1 MKLSEI
7 SIIKSRSGVY
17 QDNAENR
24 RKHRVGQRYGEDK
37 KEDPEEGK
45 EPSNEEWGSI
55 TSKMSAEE
63 IQNKLNNMSALDGK
77 VSEEQKASLRK
88 YLEKQLEEKKKKEY
102 DKKMDKRTDEVVDND
117 IKEMIEEARSGKH
130 SKEYWNHMKESLE
143 NTLKNDLAKK
153 KDKDRAKKTLD
164 ALNEALKGGGSEEK
178 KEEKK
183 PSLSKEKLESAKD
196 GSSITIK
203 NAQTGNTVISYTK
216 KDGQWFSKN
225 SMTREEV
232 KASPEQVSKTVGGY
246 NRKTYSTKIDL
257 VEGTKS
263 EPKKE
268 ASGQASEADKE
279 DLREARKKLAYLQD
293 NEERLIKRDGKE
305 KYEERLK
312 QAKDEVAKLK
322 GEKSKEGIQ
331 EGKPKKETEESYTRV
346 KFEDVPNSGK
356 VNLKKYLSGKM
367 KRSADEAW
375 GDISKIETKDLQKM
389 ERGLVEDFNR
399 QFDELPKSRRA
410 EKLYAIM
417 KVKGELSKRGKE
429 DQEKPADVKQEPLS
443 PQELK
448 KAIRTKTKELSN
460 DTLQKLKGLKKE
472 DVEVGLDDRGRLFT
486 NINGYD
492 FYFDESNFEEDKN
505 GYVRMF
511 ENNPQ
516 DVFFKK
522 QAEAAVKLENY
533 DIESSRKD
541 MNFTSDEELKTFQS
555 ANSLIKN
562 SNYSE
567 AEVSEMKNFFNKGVK
582 DMLASVPE
590 HDKRRIFSK
599 YRYFMSDS
607 LGIDAAQKLMRDDS
621 KGFNEIQN
629 KDILINSALMNNGY
643 LPIMSGS
650 LFSNY
655 KGEKFN
661 EYRYE
666 GNDDWYQ
673 EMSSRA
679 LKNADDPNIGKAL
692 RSYTEGKAYEKI
704 RAHLSG
710 EGELSPQAKKTL
722 DSIENFMNKSSLEE
736 NMILYRRLKANPK
749 SEGGLNS
756 LNDFY
761 KLDVG
766 DEFED
771 KSFGSYAPQPN
782 SNFGD
787 DFQITLMA
795 KKGSKI
801 SPIGNGLMFEQEF
814 LANKGMKFRVVAK
827 GTNSIAVEIVD

>member
-88 YLEKQLEEKKKKEY
+88 YLEKQLEEKKK
-102 DKKMDKRTDEVVDND
+102 
-117 IKEMIEEARSGKH
+117 
-130 SKEYWNHMKESLE
+130 
-143 NTLKNDLAKK
+143 
-153 KDKDRAKKTLD
+153 
-164 ALNEALKGGGSEEK
+164 
-178 KEEKK
+178 EEKK
-183 PSLSKEKLESAKD
+183 PKEKSE
-196 GSSITIK
+196 GNQYSSMDIKEARKELVGKKITIK
-203 NAQTGNTVISYTK
+203 EYFFDGVDSYKDAEGEIK
-216 KDGQWFSKN
+216 K
-225 SMTREEV
+225 V
-232 KASPEQVSKTVGGY
+232 
-246 NRKTYSTKIDL
+246 
-257 VEGTKS
+257 
-263 EPKKE
+263 
-268 ASGQASEADKE
+268 
-279 DLREARKKLAYLQD
+279 
-293 NEERLIKRDGKE
+293 RLYGKE
-305 KYEERLK
+305 KQPIAEIDFPNGDGITISLEQLDKRKAMQYEIEFNDSKSEEPKQEAPK
-312 QAKDEVAKLK
+312 QATETDKE
-322 GEKSKEGIQ
+322 ESKSES
-331 EGKPKKETEESYTRV
+331 KKEEPEESYTRV
-346 KFEDVPNSGK
+346 KFDDVPNSGK

-429 DQEKPADVKQEPLS
+429 DQKKTPEVKQEPLS

-516 DVFFKK
+516 DAFFKK
-522 QAEAAVKLENY
+522 QAESAVKLENY
-533 DIESSRKD
+533 NIESARKD

-567 AEVSEMKNFFNKGVK
+567 VEVSEMKNFFDKGVK

-590 HDKRRIFSK
+590 HDKKRIFSK

-621 KGFNEIQN
+621 KGFNEIEN

-679 LKNADDPNIGKAL
+679 LKNADDPNIEKAL

-710 EGELSPQAKKTL
+710 EGELSSQAKKTL

-736 NMILYRRLKANPK
+736 NMILYRRLKANTK

>member
-88 YLEKQLEEKKKKEY
+88 YLEKQLE
-102 DKKMDKRTDEVVDND
+102 
-117 IKEMIEEARSGKH
+117 
-130 SKEYWNHMKESLE
+130 
-143 NTLKNDLAKK
+143 AKK
-153 KDKDRAKKTLD
+153 
-164 ALNEALKGGGSEEK
+164 SEEK
-178 KEEKK
+178 SE
-183 PSLSKEKLESAKD
+183 
-196 GSSITIK
+196 
-203 NAQTGNTVISYTK
+203 
-216 KDGQWFSKN
+216 
-225 SMTREEV
+225 
-232 KASPEQVSKTVGGY
+232 
-246 NRKTYSTKIDL
+246 
-257 VEGTKS
+257 
-263 EPKKE
+263 EPKQE
-268 ASGQASEADKE
+268 ASGQASEADKD
-279 DLREARKKLAYLQD
+279 DLREARRKLSYLQD

-305 KYEERLK
+305 KYDKRVKQVKEVIAKLRGEKPKESQKPEYFDRTGYKPIYRMNEEEADKFISDAKKYLSENK
-312 QAKDEVAKLK
+312 DAKDVEQVQDVIRKVELR
-322 GEKSKEGIQ
+322 KEEI
-331 EGKPKKETEESYTRV
+331 KETSNEEAEVYTRI
-346 KFEDVPNSGK
+346 KFDDVPNSGK

-399 QFDELPKSRRA
+399 QFDDLPKSRRA

-429 DQEKPADVKQEPLS
+429 DQKKTPEVKQEPLS

-679 LKNADDPNIGKAL
+679 LKNADDPNIEKAL